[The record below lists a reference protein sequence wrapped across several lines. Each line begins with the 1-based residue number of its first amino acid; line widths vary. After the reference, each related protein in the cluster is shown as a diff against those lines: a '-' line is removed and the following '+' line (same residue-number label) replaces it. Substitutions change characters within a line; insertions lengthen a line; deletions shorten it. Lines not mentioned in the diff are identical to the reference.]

1 MDHNIA
7 RGYGKFQANDL
18 SDIYFL
24 AEHGRNSRLAYVYR
38 MSPYH
43 CGIPRIDAD
52 VNVQLVTRMTAGFGH
67 G

>member
-24 AEHGRNSRLAYVYR
+24 AEHRRNSRFAY
-38 MSPYH
+38 
-43 CGIPRIDAD
+43 IDRVSAHYGGVACVNAD

-67 G
+67 S